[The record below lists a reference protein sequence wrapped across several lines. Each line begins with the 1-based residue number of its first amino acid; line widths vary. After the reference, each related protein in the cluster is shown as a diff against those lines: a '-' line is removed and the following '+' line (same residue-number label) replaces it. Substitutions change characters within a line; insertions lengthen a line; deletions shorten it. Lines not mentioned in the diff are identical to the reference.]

1 MESQDVCLIQH
12 IFFSKNQ
19 EKFIFKHKKN
29 EHWVN
34 IETLQNISH
43 VYDTKITVSA
53 ISSMTE
59 RQMVHV
65 SNDAL

>member
-1 MESQDVCLIQH
+1 MCMSDWMSHFDGKSRSLFDLTQ
-12 IFFSKNQ
+12 FFSQKNQ

-43 VYDTKITVSA
+43 VYDTKITV
-53 ISSMTE
+53 
-59 RQMVHV
+59 
-65 SNDAL
+65 